1 MSKSSWPTIFLLTGL
16 MLTLNSCKVDEI
28 EPYEDYHADNPMVH
42 QEGTAIVNGD
52 GLVLNLKGTI
62 PLGWIQWEGTLWNC
76 GFTSEKRIVSKLT
89 QLVGEE
95 RLNQFRDSVYVKFVA
110 EADIAQMATMGFNCI
125 RVPFNHS
132 LLEDDTVPYFYKQS
146 GWDVLDRVVDQC
158 EAHGI
163 YVVLDLHSAPGGQ
176 SVLFISD
183 PDDRKLWQEDENQ
196 NRTVELWRAIALR
209 YKDREIIAGYDLLNE
224 PDFPDINKLICL
236 YQNIISSVRE
246 VDPYHMFFI
255 EGNKYAVEFQSF
267 NQPFSRNMAWS
278 FHSYDLLGI
287 NAQIGNFQKAVEAGQ
302 KHQVPIWNGEF
313 GADDITWTQNTVEML
328 ANSSFPV
335 SGWIF
340 WPWKKVPVENEA
352 NYRHL
357 IYFNPGTNWDKV
369 SRFIE
374 GSGPQP
380 TTSEAEAGLVEFVE
394 ACRLSNCQIDQEMAN
409 ILQ

>member
-1 MSKSSWPTIFLLTGL
+1 
-16 MLTLNSCKVDEI
+16 MLAFDSCKVTDI
-28 EPYEDYHADNPMVH
+28 EPYEDYHSDNPMVH
-42 QEGTAIVNGD
+42 QQGTSIVNGD
-52 GLVLNLKGTI
+52 GAVLNLIGTI
-62 PLGWIQWEGTLWNC
+62 PLGWIQWGGALWNC
-76 GFTSEKRIVSKLT
+76 GLTSEKKIASKLT
-89 QLVGEE
+89 QLVGEA
-95 RLNQFRDSVYVKFVA
+95 RFNQFRDSVYANFVA
-110 EADIAQMATMGFNCI
+110 EADIAQMAAMGFNCI

-132 LLEDDTVPYFYKQS
+132 LLEDDADPYFYKQS
-146 GWDVLDRVVDQC
+146 GWDLLDRVIDQC

-176 SVLFISD
+176 SGLFISD

-196 NRTVELWRAIALR
+196 NRTIELWRAIALR
-209 YKDREIIAGYDLLNE
+209 YKDREIVAGYDLLNE

-255 EGNKYAVEFQSF
+255 EGNKYAVEFKSF
-267 NQPFSRNMAWS
+267 DRPFSRNMAWS

-313 GADDITWTQNTVEML
+313 GADDISWTENTVAMFN
-328 ANSSFPV
+328 NSTFPV

-340 WPWKKVPVENEA
+340 WPWKKVPIENEV

-357 IYFNPGTNWDKV
+357 VYFNPGANWDKV

-374 GSGPQP
+374 GSGTQP
-380 TTSEAEAGLVEFVE
+380 TAIEAEAGLVEFVE
-394 ACRLSNCQIDQEMAN
+394 ACRFSNCQVDQEMLN
-409 ILQ
+409 VLR